1 MSELVEAVYRL
12 VSVMEA
18 AVLIIAFI
26 LFLILIF
33 KGSSTNDELR
43 RIRQELE
50 RLNSVE
56 KGNKNG

>member
-12 VSVMEA
+12 VSVVEA
-18 AVLIIAFI
+18 AGLIIAFI

-43 RIRQELE
+43 RIRKELE
-50 RLNSVE
+50 RLNSIE